1 MLMVKLR
8 WNLRPNKSWKDKL
21 WSQMC
26 HKLCDFVLQPVL
38 KGALT
43 QSLELYNHKL
53 LFSISTHSADFPED
67 LIDPVCPHLKRD
79 KLESRLEDKSSQTK
93 RLFCIFPACALGDG
107 INLELVLKS
116 WQRLISLVL

>member
-8 WNLRPNKSWKDKL
+8 WNLRPNRSWKDKL

-26 HKLCDFVLQPVL
+26 HKLCDFILQPVL
-38 KGALT
+38 KGGLT

-67 LIDPVCPHLKRD
+67 LIDPVCPHLKRE
-79 KLESRLEDKSSQTK
+79 KLSSPTK
-93 RLFCIFPACALGDG
+93 GLFCIFPACALSDG